1 MGKYQSADAILLRAV
16 EYGEG
21 NRIFTCFGRENGK
34 FSAVARGVLKPKS
47 KLKGHLQLGNRCD
60 LQLIDGRGLKT
71 IASAVAKETY
81 AANREK
87 AECYFYMS
95 YFLELFNDFLP
106 EDAPDENLFSLL
118 DGTLKALADTDPAL
132 LARFFE
138 SKLLA
143 AAGYAVDAEHCA
155 VCGKKLT
162 GGFFDPRRSALTCG
176 SCGSGMALSPKAHF
190 ALKYLVQT
198 ELDLVSRLKVDE
210 ETKSALFML
219 NKSRIEHSLEKKI
232 RSLEIL
238 RKTEQGLT

>member
-1 MGKYQSADAILLRAV
+1 MSKYQSSDAILLRAV
-16 EYGEG
+16 GYGEG

-60 LQLIDGRGLKT
+60 LQLVNGRGLKT

-106 EDAPDENLFSLL
+106 EDAPDENLFFLL
-118 DGTLKALADTDPAL
+118 DAVLKSLGDTDPPL

-138 SKLLA
+138 LKLLA
-143 AAGYAVDAEHCA
+143 AAGYAVDTEHCA
-155 VCGKKLT
+155 VCAKKLN
-162 GGFFDPRRSALTCG
+162 GGFYDTRRSVLTCEN
-176 SCGSGMALSPKAHF
+176 CGSGMVISPKAHF
-190 ALKYLVQT
+190 ALRYLEQT
-198 ELDLVSRLKVDE
+198 DPNLVSRLKVDD
-210 ETKSALFML
+210 ETKSVLFTL
-219 NKSRIEHSLEKKI
+219 NKNRIEHSLEKKV

-238 RKTEQGLT
+238 RKAELD